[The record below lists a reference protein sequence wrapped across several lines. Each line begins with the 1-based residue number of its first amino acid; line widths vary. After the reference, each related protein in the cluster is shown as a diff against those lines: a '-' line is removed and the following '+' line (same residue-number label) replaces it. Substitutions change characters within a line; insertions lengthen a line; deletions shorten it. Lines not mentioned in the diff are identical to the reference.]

1 MEKTTDLSQ
10 VTVKFYHRIVSSTHR
25 LNEGR
30 FGTINLGYNRPFFYT
45 MYIRVHVSS
54 LTSERECVRSID
66 CVFVSVIFL
75 LDFGIF
81 LNVKYRFSHFIT
93 HRTGFYIVPF
103 YYDKSF
109 NQLNKLL
116 QIPVITKNVAICL
129 LYISWIINT

>member
-1 MEKTTDLSQ
+1 
-10 VTVKFYHRIVSSTHR
+10 
-25 LNEGR
+25 
-30 FGTINLGYNRPFFYT
+30 
-45 MYIRVHVSS
+45 MYIRVYVSS

-81 LNVKYRFSHFIT
+81 LNVKYRSSHFIT
-93 HRTGFYIVPF
+93 HSTGFYIVPF
-103 YYDKSF
+103 YYDKTF